1 MANKIACSNIPSSLK
16 LLMVGIVV
24 VVDDDGDVYDDAGVD
39 VDIDIEN

>member
-1 MANKIACSNIPSSLK
+1 MPSSA
-16 LLMVGIVV
+16 VAAV